1 MARTTVKGLDKLRAK
16 LRAMPDEVRR
26 EIRGALEKNA
36 NELVAMQKRL
46 VPVDDGDLRDSIEW
60 AWGDGETSRIGVKG
74 QQGLAITVS
83 AGSAEAFHARWVEFG
98 TSDGRPAQGFFYS
111 PYRALRKRMK
121 SRITRS
127 QNKAIKRVAAR

>member
-36 NELVAMQKRL
+36 EELTAMQKRL

-60 AWGDGETSRIGVKG
+60 NWGTGDESRIGVKG
-74 QQGLAITVS
+74 EQGLAITVS
-83 AGSAEAFHARWVEFG
+83 AGNREIFYAGFREFG
-98 TSDGRPAQGFFYS
+98 TVKLAAAPFFFPS
-111 PYRALRKRMK
+111 YRALRRRMK
-121 SRITRS
+121 SRVSRA
-127 QNKAIKRVAAR
+127 QNKAIKRIAAR